1 MSATDLNVDQ
11 NVSAKKRK
19 VNVETV
25 GAAFTAI
32 TNGAA
37 VNADELNA
45 DEMELLSSMSSYLDE
60 VL

>member
-1 MSATDLNVDQ
+1 MGETDVTT
-11 NVSAKKRK
+11 KKRK
-19 VNVETV
+19 VNVETL

-45 DEMELLSSMSSYLDE
+45 DEMDLIASVSSLLDE

>member
-1 MSATDLNVDQ
+1 MSEKNHNIST
-11 NVSAKKRK
+11 KKRK
-19 VNVETV
+19 VNVETLST
-25 GAAFTAI
+25 AFTAI

-45 DEMELLSSMSSYLDE
+45 VEMDIIASVSSLLDE